1 MSNCLW
7 STELY
12 YHKWSLWV
20 QTSCSSSTWCCFFLS
35 VGSIIR
41 LYSVHSQFYS
51 SKVPHTQAF
60 SAPRADLV
68 EVQCKVKR
76 CCKTWASCFNIYSR
90 AMQFTHTSIASYFF
104 PQCLFP
110 QSEMLWFICAMCL
123 NLKVG
128 FHCEHTKWYTTTL
141 VINYHETSFFHRCI
155 NVSMQL
161 TSTIPQKCYLMTNTN

>member
-51 SKVPHTQAF
+51 SKVPHTRAF

-90 AMQFTHTSIASYFF
+90 AMQFTHQHRIIFF
-104 PQCLFP
+104 STVFVFSVRDAVIYLCNVFESEGWISLWAYQVIHRNTCYKLPWNLILSPMHQCVDAADLNHS
-110 QSEMLWFICAMCL
+110 SEMLPDD
-123 NLKVG
+123 K
-128 FHCEHTKWYTTTL
+128 Y
-141 VINYHETSFFHRCI
+141 
-155 NVSMQL
+155 
-161 TSTIPQKCYLMTNTN
+161 